1 MGIFSLLFAI
11 LTSLVSIAVG
21 QDHLLPSKNAVLSAE
36 VLPSLPLLPSSFN
49 PVPTT
54 VVTVDCLFCSITND
68 EELTSIT
75 VESVTVT
82 EIDRTTDVVHVSL
95 STTFGAASETIICA
109 PQCQTLATVP
119 W

>member
-1 MGIFSLLFAI
+1 MSIFSLLFVI
-11 LTSLVSIAVG
+11 LTASVSVAVG
-21 QDHLLPSKNAVLSAE
+21 QDHLLPSKNAVLSVE
-36 VLPSLPLLPSSFN
+36 VLPSLPLLPSFN

-54 VVTVDCLFCSITND
+54 VVTVDCLFCSITNR
-68 EELTSIT
+68 EEPTSVT

-82 EIDRTTDVVHVSL
+82 EIDITTDVVHISL